1 LCNNL
6 VNFCDFYY
14 REKEYEVQYEQPVK
28 ITETNEPQARGEQKF
43 CTSQFVEMAFAIL
56 SFNDL
61 LSTYREF
68 ILHSP
73 Q

>member
-1 LCNNL
+1 M
-6 VNFCDFYY
+6 
-14 REKEYEVQYEQPVK
+14 QYEQPVK

-56 SFNDL
+56 SFIDL